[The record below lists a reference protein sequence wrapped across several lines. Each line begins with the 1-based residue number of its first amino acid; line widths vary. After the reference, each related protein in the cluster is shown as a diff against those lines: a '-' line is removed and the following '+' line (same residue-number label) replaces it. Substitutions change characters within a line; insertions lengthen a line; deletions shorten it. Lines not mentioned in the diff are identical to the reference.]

1 MIGNY
6 SPTAFFCISK
16 MKKLLPI
23 LISMVVQ
30 SHFTLFAQNRVLDS
44 IRTEIDKHP
53 ASDTTRIRLI
63 TNYTKAAINDNT
75 SLMQP
80 YVNEMISISKAKGY
94 QRGLQIAYS
103 TQEIYF
109 ADRGDFPKAF
119 LYADSAFTAFEG
131 DTSKAAVIEKAFLHH
146 NLGIDNFKV
155 GNYEAS
161 IDHYMHAAEI
171 LEMKKPASLPVV
183 YEGIAEVYDKLMQY
197 DKSTEYDKKAIASA
211 EKYGTPISIA
221 GRYLNYITR
230 LINRKQFSEAE
241 LLLNKIEPIIKQN
254 NKPIQSFLFYEC
266 KGQILQEKK
275 QFNEAIAYL
284 GQANMYAHVND
295 DIYQQISVL
304 GTLAACYM
312 DAGQLDK
319 ARLYLD
325 TLLNKSASHEMKT
338 YRLDAY
344 TLFAKWYENKLDY
357 KSANEYLN
365 KKLLLSDT
373 IMSDEMKEKITM
385 METRYKVAG
394 KDREI
399 EGLRAEKKIQNLQI
413 RQRNTLNYLLIGSLV
428 ALLIISML
436 GYRNYQ
442 SRQKLQQ
449 AKIDELETEKKLT
462 ATEAILKGEE
472 QERTRLAKDLHDGL
486 GGMLSGIK
494 HSLNYMKGNL
504 IMTPDNAQAF
514 ERSIDML
521 DSSIKEMRRVAHN
534 MMPEILV
541 RYGLDSA
548 LNEFCNEIT
557 RSGVTNITYQSI
569 GMKDKKIEQTTAVT
583 IYRIVQ
589 ELVNN
594 AIKHAAAKNILV
606 QAHASSQEKI
616 IAITVEDDGKGF
628 DKSILKEVKGMGWS
642 NIQNRV
648 EFLKG
653 RIDVNSEKDKGTSV
667 LIEINDTE

>member
-1 MIGNY
+1 
-6 SPTAFFCISK
+6 
-16 MKKLLPI
+16 KLLPI

-30 SHFTLFAQNRVLDS
+30 SQFTLFAQNRELDS
-44 IRTEIDKHP
+44 IRAEIDKHP
-53 ASDTTRIRLI
+53 ARDTTRFRLI
-63 TNYTKAAINDNT
+63 RNYTMEAVNNNT
-75 SLMQP
+75 SLIQP
-80 YVNEMISISKAKGY
+80 YVNEMISISKEKGY
-94 QRGLQIAYS
+94 LRGLQIAYS
-103 TQEIYF
+103 TQETYF
-109 ADRGDFPKAF
+109 ADRGDFPQAF

-131 DTSKAAVIEKAFLHH
+131 DTSKAAIIEKAFLHH
-146 NLGIDNFKV
+146 NVGIDNFKI

-161 IDHYMHAAEI
+161 INHYMQAAEI
-171 LEMKKPASLPVV
+171 LETKKPASLPFV
-183 YEGIAEVYDKLMQY
+183 YEGIAEVYDKLLQD
-197 DKSTEYDKKAIASA
+197 DKSVEYDKKAIASA
-211 EKYGTPISIA
+211 EKYGTPIIIA

-230 LINRKQFSEAE
+230 LVNRKQFKEAE
-241 LLLNKIEPIIKQN
+241 SLLNKVEPITKQN

-266 KGQILQEKK
+266 KGQILQGKK

-284 GQANMYAHVND
+284 NQANAYAHIND
-295 DIYQQISVL
+295 DIYQQLAIL
-304 GTLAACYM
+304 NTLANCHI

-365 KKLLLSDT
+365 KKLELSDT
-373 IMSDEMKEKITM
+373 IMSDEMKEKVTM

-399 EGLRAEKKIQNLQI
+399 EGLITEKKIQALQI
-413 RQRNTLNYLLIGSLV
+413 RQRNTLNYLLIGSLI

-569 GMKDKKIEQTTAVT
+569 GMKDKKMDQTTAVA

-628 DKSILKEVKGMGWS
+628 DKSILKEVRGMGWS

-648 EFLKG
+648 DFLKG

-667 LIEINDTE
+667 LIEINDAE

>member
-1 MIGNY
+1 
-6 SPTAFFCISK
+6 

-30 SHFTLFAQNRVLDS
+30 SQFTLFAQNRELDS
-44 IRTEIDKHP
+44 IRAEIDKHP
-53 ASDTTRIRLI
+53 ARDTTRFRLI
-63 TNYTKAAINDNT
+63 RNYTMEAVNNNT
-75 SLMQP
+75 SLIQP
-80 YVNEMISISKAKGY
+80 YVNEMISISKEKGY
-94 QRGLQIAYS
+94 LRGLQIAYS
-103 TQEIYF
+103 TQETYF

-131 DTSKAAVIEKAFLHH
+131 DTSKAAIIEKAFLHH
-146 NLGIDNFKV
+146 NVGIDNFKI

-161 IDHYMHAAEI
+161 INHYMQAAEI
-171 LEMKKPASLPVV
+171 LETKKPASLPFV
-183 YEGIAEVYDKLMQY
+183 YEGIAEVYDKLLQD
-197 DKSTEYDKKAIASA
+197 DKSVEYDKKAIASA
-211 EKYGTPISIA
+211 EKYGTPIIIA

-230 LINRKQFSEAE
+230 LINRKQFKEAE
-241 LLLNKIEPIIKQN
+241 SLLNKVEPITKQN

-266 KGQILQEKK
+266 KGQILQGKK

-284 GQANMYAHVND
+284 NQANAYAHIND
-295 DIYQQISVL
+295 DIYQQLAIL
-304 GTLAACYM
+304 NTLANCHI

-365 KKLLLSDT
+365 KKLELSDT
-373 IMSDEMKEKITM
+373 IMSDEMKEKVTM

-399 EGLRAEKKIQNLQI
+399 EGLITEKKIQALQI
-413 RQRNTLNYLLIGSLV
+413 RQRNTLNYLLIGSLI

-449 AKIDELETEKKLT
+449 AKIAELETEKQLT
-462 ATEAILKGEE
+462 ATEAVLKGEE

-494 HSLNYMKGNL
+494 FSLSNMKENL

-534 MMPEILV
+534 MMPEILLK
-541 RYGLDSA
+541 YGLDTA
-548 LNEFCNEIT
+548 LKEFCNEIN
-557 RSGVTNITYQSI
+557 RSNATQITYQSI
-569 GMKDKKIEQTTAVT
+569 GMDGAHIPQTTAIN
-583 IYRIVQ
+583 IYRVAQ

-594 AIKHAAAKNILV
+594 AMKHAVAENILV
-606 QAHASSQEKI
+606 QLHLSDQEKLLTL
-616 IAITVEDDGKGF
+616 TVEDDGKGF
-628 DKSILKEVKGMGWS
+628 DTTLLQQPTGMGWQS
-642 NIQNRV
+642 IQNRV

-653 RIDVNSEKDKGTSV
+653 KTDIQSSPNSGTSV
-667 LIEINDTE
+667 MIEIAI